1 MGTSGSPGDHETL
14 RWGGPW
20 GWGLGERGMP
30 LRAARPHSALH
41 CVALLGWAWEVQ
53 LCKDSEVG
61 SRVAVAGFHPQAG
74 PSSLHLNGRPIF
86 LKCRPG
92 SSPPSS

>member
-41 CVALLGWAWEVQ
+41 RAALLGWAWEVQ

-61 SRVAVAGFHPQAG
+61 SGWLWLVFTLRLALL
-74 PSSLHLNGRPIF
+74 PSI
-86 LKCRPG
+86 
-92 SSPPSS
+92 